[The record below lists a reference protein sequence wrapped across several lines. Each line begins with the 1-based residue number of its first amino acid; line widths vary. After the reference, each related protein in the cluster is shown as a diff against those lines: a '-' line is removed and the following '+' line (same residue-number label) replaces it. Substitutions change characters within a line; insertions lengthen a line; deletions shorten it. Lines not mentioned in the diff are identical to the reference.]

1 MLTAFPLTEV
11 DRVVRRTVIAAI
23 VVGVVGGAAAVL
35 LGQPFVAPGL
45 ALGLVLAVANHR
57 VFQSSA
63 LRFTTPDGVVN
74 RKPFAGSVAL
84 RLGVVHSSGN
94 RAIDRGSAGRL
105 GRHRRSGHLPGA
117 HAAQRHNRAD
127 CVSSASSPARRA
139 APMFN
144 AVHVLAV
151 NIPVGE
157 HATRKVFGLSFNV
170 DTIWTTVLASSILLG
185 LGFYLRA
192 RATSGVPGKLQ
203 LTWEVVITSVSDQ
216 VENGLGPGYRS
227 VVPLAVTLFLFILIA
242 NWIEI
247 LPGLFHNTDYF
258 VSPSADVNLTY
269 ALAALVFILTT
280 RAAFR
285 ARGFGG
291 YIRYFFRKP
300 VAMFPLHIIEEL
312 AKPADTG
319 PPVVRQSVLGRHHD
333 RPAHQ
338 PSDRFLSGEHRPH
351 RRLEAVRHVHRRDPG
366 LHLRLAHHP
375 LLPVRGAGR
384 GALTPRTATTRIA
397 GASIRSFP

>member
-1 MLTAFPLTEV
+1 
-11 DRVVRRTVIAAI
+11 
-23 VVGVVGGAAAVL
+23 
-35 LGQPFVAPGL
+35 
-45 ALGLVLAVANHR
+45 
-57 VFQSSA
+57 
-63 LRFTTPDGVVN
+63 
-74 RKPFAGSVAL
+74 
-84 RLGVVHSSGN
+84 
-94 RAIDRGSAGRL
+94 
-105 GRHRRSGHLPGA
+105 
-117 HAAQRHNRAD
+117 
-127 CVSSASSPARRA
+127 
-139 APMFN
+139 MFN

-312 AKPADTG
+312 AKPVTLA
-319 PPVVRQSVLGRHHD
+319 
-333 RPAHQ
+333 
-338 PSDRFLSGEHRPH
+338 
-351 RRLEAVRHVHRRDPG
+351 
-366 LHLRLAHHP
+366 LRLFGNLFSGGIMIA
-375 LLPVRGAGR
+375 LLISLPIAFFPASI
-384 GALTPRTATTRIA
+384 ALTVVWKLFDMFIGVIQAFIFALLTILYYQFSVQEE
-397 GASIRSFP
+397 GH